1 MRPHLLLLHAAEGEA
16 QELQLRVRRGE
27 EEVALIARP
36 VDRPVERGPVRP
48 RHAPHVVAGGERVRP
63 QIAGDVQQIAE
74 LDALVAAHAGD
85 RRLAAQVRVG
95 EILDHRLA
103 EAGLVVEH
111 VVTDAEPVGDPAG
124 VVDVL
129 AGATGAGPSPLGA
142 RRIELQRDADDLVA
156 GLRQQGGGDRRI
168 DAAGHGDD
176 HARAAAKAEID
187 GGYRH
192 GAHYRDAQ
200 GRRKMRGLRR
210 ARNTIS
216 MRDSPGLSGIKWD
229 KWDSVGQGPARPNR
243 PRLKGRARAR

>member
-1 MRPHLLLLHAAEGEA
+1 M
-16 QELQLRVRRGE
+16 
-27 EEVALIARP
+27 
-36 VDRPVERGPVRP
+36 
-48 RHAPHVVAGGERVRP
+48 AGGERVRP

-74 LDALVAAHAGD
+74 LHALIAAHAGD
-85 RRLAAQVRVG
+85 RRLAAQVGVG

-103 EAGLVVEH
+103 EARLVVEH
-111 VVTDAEPVGDPAG
+111 VVADAEAVGDPAG

-129 AGATGAGPSPLGA
+129 AGATGAGPRP
-142 RRIELQRDADDLVA
+142 RRVLRVELERDAHDLIT

-200 GRRKMRGLRR
+200 GRRKTRGLRH
-210 ARNTIS
+210 ARNTNC

-229 KWDSVGQGPARPNR
+229 KWDVAHARRVVCARIKSRACPQGLARGIKSR
-243 PRLKGRARAR
+243 ARLQGRARGIG